1 MTLYSNPISKGL
13 ICIRPWI
20 IWQHINRQILCL
32 LLLRKIGTMLTAKES
47 KITLAFL
54 LQIFLCLF
62 LFQLRN
68 SIFLELTYQTKL
80 IQFQNQNFIFLTV
93 CSHSCLKRTEN
104 TVEVL
109 GYKYGSNLCILIV
122 RLLVTYIRVNYQHTH
137 INVINSHC
145 NTMNINIYMNHICH
159 VYLVFVLIF

>member
-13 ICIRPWI
+13 MCIRPWI

-80 IQFQNQNFIFLTV
+80 IQFQNQNLIFLTV

-109 GYKYGSNLCILIV
+109 GYKYGSNLYFNCEIISDIHQSELS
-122 RLLVTYIRVNYQHTH
+122 TH
-137 INVINSHC
+137 SH
-145 NTMNINIYMNHICH
+145 
-159 VYLVFVLIF
+159 